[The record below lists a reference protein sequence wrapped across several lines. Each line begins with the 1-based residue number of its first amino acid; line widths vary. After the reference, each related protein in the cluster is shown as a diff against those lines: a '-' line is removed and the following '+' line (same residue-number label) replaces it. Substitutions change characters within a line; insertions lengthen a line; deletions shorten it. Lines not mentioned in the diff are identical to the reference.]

1 MKTKN
6 NVIPKHCQENWLE
19 LSSEEK
25 VMFCT
30 LCQKNVFDYNNE
42 NKVDSSHFCERY
54 HSNVQV
60 KTISK
65 SRKFISKATEFILKN
80 RVK

>member
-25 VMFCT
+25 VRFCT
-30 LCQKNVFDYNNE
+30 LCQKNFFDYNNE
-42 NKVDSSHFCERY
+42 NKVDSTHFCERY
-54 HSNVQV
+54 HSNVQE

-65 SRKFISKATEFILKN
+65 SRKFISKATKFLLKN

>member
-6 NVIPKHCQENWLE
+6 NVIPKHCEENWLE
-19 LSSEEK
+19 LSSDEK
-25 VMFCT
+25 VRFCT

-42 NKVDSSHFCERY
+42 NKDYSLHFCERY
-54 HSNVQV
+54 HTNALE

-65 SRKFISKATEFILKN
+65 SRIFISKATEFLLKN
-80 RVK
+80 RAK